1 MNRHYFLLV
10 YDMYNH
16 PLFQNVNQMGV
27 RDTCTIRNLF
37 GLVGYK
43 KTTPSGP
50 TILTRLIGGLLVA
63 GTPIPNAFPNGTNG
77 NNINAVPAVPTNF
90 KKSRRDIN

>member
-1 MNRHYFLLV
+1 
-10 YDMYNH
+10 MYH
-16 PLFQNVNQMGV
+16 TKP
-27 RDTCTIRNLF
+27 F

-50 TILTRLIGGLLVA
+50 TMLTRLIVTGLLVA
-63 GTPIPNAFPNGTNG
+63 GTPAPTVLPNSTNG
-77 NNINAVPAVPTNF
+77 SNIKAVPAVPTNF

>member
-1 MNRHYFLLV
+1 
-10 YDMYNH
+10 MYQTK
-16 PLFQNVNQMGV
+16 PS
-27 RDTCTIRNLF
+27 

-50 TILTRLIGGLLVA
+50 TMLTRLVIAGLLVA
-63 GTPIPNAFPNGTNG
+63 GTSAPNAFPNGTNG
-77 NNINAVPAVPTNF
+77 SNINVVPAVPTNF